1 MSAHM
6 PAGEFF
12 IIALFLVSQSDAW
25 ASLTKAWLRVCGIVL
40 GGGAALVALVSCA
53 DKPWVLFP
61 LQALIL
67 AVALFLSRTTT
78 APYACA
84 LFGLVFYIV
93 VPEFISV
100 PAASLERGL
109 WIIFSLA
116 VGALFRSEEHTSEL
130 QSLRHLVCRL
140 LLEKKKCIGERRQA
154 RQGLVAGRLGDEGG
168 VEPPVLDGGS
178 ERIVG
183 AGLQLSADVPQRP
196 VKASRNSR
204 HAAGAGAFE
213 GAEALHDRRA

>member
-1 MSAHM
+1 
-6 PAGEFF
+6 
-12 IIALFLVSQSDAW
+12 
-25 ASLTKAWLRVCGIVL
+25 SLTKAWLRVCGIVL

-67 AVALFLSRTTT
+67 AVVLFLSRTTT

-116 VGALFRSEEHTSEL
+116 VGAFFGTLSQLAFWPDDPEE
-130 QSLRHLVCRL
+130 L
-140 LLEKKKCIGERRQA
+140 LLIDGGTIEKCGADPSSHCGRTARGRRERTSAVACICRCRD
-154 RQGLVAGRLGDEGG
+154 RLGT
-168 VEPPVLDGGS
+168 
-178 ERIVG
+178 
-183 AGLQLSADVPQRP
+183 A
-196 VKASRNSR
+196 
-204 HAAGAGAFE
+204 
-213 GAEALHDRRA
+213 